1 MNYLMMKTLKRIMK
15 YTTMNK
21 KGDKFMNKILCTID
35 SREKERITYAKRFF
49 DKYMPIT
56 AELLTGDFMF
66 EKHDTGEC
74 VIFEYKTMKDFI
86 GSVSDGR
93 IFEQVKRMNNDF
105 DWNFV
110 VVEGTIEDLKRENKR
125 RMLQKNTGR
134 PFSLSQ
140 FYGAISR
147 LNCYTTVVQCHNQ
160 AQAFNYMEKQM
171 LKIFD
176 DVPLLK
182 HVKIDDDNPVL
193 NYLCCINGINY
204 KTANL
209 IVNEYNIKNLH
220 ELIVIANTV
229 DFTDIHGIGEKTR
242 DLIIGAIK

>member
-1 MNYLMMKTLKRIMK
+1 MNNI
-15 YTTMNK
+15 
-21 KGDKFMNKILCTID
+21 FCTID
-35 SREKERITYAKRFF
+35 SREKERIPYAKRFF

-56 AELLTGDFMF
+56 AELNTGDFMF
-66 EKHDTGEC
+66 ENEDTKEY

-93 IFEQVKRMNNDF
+93 IWEQIKQMNDEF

-110 VVEGTIEDLKRENKR
+110 VIEGTIEDLQRENKR

-134 PFSLSQ
+134 PVSLNQ
-140 FYGAISR
+140 FYGAIAR

-176 DVPLLK
+176 DAPLTK
-182 HVKIDDDNPVL
+182 HFKNDADNSAL
-193 NYLCCINGINY
+193 NYLNCINGIGF
-204 KTANL
+204 KTAKL
-209 IVNEYNIKNLH
+209 IVDEFNIKSLTDL
-220 ELIVIANTV
+220 LIVVENEDLTSIK
-229 DFTDIHGIGEKTR
+229 GIGKVAEENIKKS
-242 DLIIGAIK
+242 LIGL